1 MTLTQEKEMKLLET
15 LKVMRND
22 YRKMANRAVEF
33 NLLTLVVGECERVGK
48 DVNDQAV
55 LGILRKMRGSN
66 AECLKVASSDKL
78 TTENVFIDDLLDAH
92 TPKQMTADGIIFRIN
107 QNGIKTLAEAMK
119 YLKTNHAGQYDGKL
133 ASDVVKQ
140 HFAN

>member
-1 MTLTQEKEMKLLET
+1 MKLIDI
-15 LKVMRND
+15 LKGLRND

-33 NLLTLVVGECERVGK
+33 NLLTLVLGECERVGK
-48 DVNDQAV
+48 EVDDLTV
-55 LGILRKMRGSN
+55 LNVLRKMHGAN
-66 AECLKVASSDKL
+66 IECLKASHDKKL
-78 TTENVFIDDLLDAH
+78 LAENAFIDQLLFEN

-119 YLKTNHAGQYDGKL
+119 YLKTNWAGQYDGKM

-140 HFAN
+140 HFAK

>member
-1 MTLTQEKEMKLLET
+1 MKLLET

-22 YRKMANRAVEF
+22 YRKMGNRAVEF

-48 DVNDQAV
+48 DVDDQAV
-55 LGILRKMRGSN
+55 LSILRKMRGSN
-66 AECLKVASSDKL
+66 AECLKVACSRVGAKL

-119 YLKTNHAGQYDGKL
+119 YLKTNWAGQYDGKM